1 MIKRMLIM
9 LVLVAVVLGGVFGF
23 KDFVNGKIK
32 EFMTGP
38 NGPGR
43 QAATV
48 STIKATSTDWQTTL
62 DAVGSLRAVNG
73 ADLSL
78 ELAGVVETLNFQSGD
93 DVEAGKVLLKL
104 RDFDDVAKLQSLEA
118 QADLAKITYDR
129 DVKQLNAKA
138 VAQAVVDNDEAN
150 LRNIK
155 AQVDQQRALVDK
167 KTLKAPFAGHL
178 GIRQVDLG
186 QFLAAGTIIVSLQA
200 LTPIYIDFLLP
211 QKALSQLKIDQPL
224 TVKVDTFADK
234 TFTGKIT
241 SINSKVD
248 AATRNIQVRATL
260 DNNDHKLLPGM
271 FGTVSIDSGAPQKL
285 ITLPQTAITYNP
297 YGSTVFVVMTADEA
311 AAAARANAASNGG
324 AASAPAAAASGSG
337 LVVQQAFVT
346 TGETRGDQVAI
357 LKGLKEGQQVV
368 TSGQVK
374 LKNGSPIVID
384 NTVVPAN
391 SPNPTP
397 QEH

>member
-9 LVLVAVVLGGVFGF
+9 LVLVAVVLGGIFGF

-38 NGPGR
+38 AGPGR

-48 STIKATSTDWQTTL
+48 ATAKATTTDWQSQM

-78 ELAGVVETLNFQSGD
+78 EVAGVVETLDFQSGD

-104 RDFDDVAKLQSLEA
+104 RDFDDVAKLKSLEA

-150 LRNIK
+150 LRNIR
-155 AQVDQQRALVDK
+155 AQVEQQRALVEK

-178 GIRQVDLG
+178 GIRQIDLG
-186 QFLAAGTIIVSLQA
+186 QFLAAGTAIVTLQA
-200 LTPIYIDFLLP
+200 LTPIYVDFLLP
-211 QKALSQLKIDQPL
+211 QKAIAQIKVGQPL
-224 TVKVDTFADK
+224 KVKVDTFADK
-234 TFTGKIT
+234 QFTARIS

-248 AATRNIQVRATL
+248 PTTRNIQIRATV
-260 DNNDHKLLPGM
+260 DNNDRKLLPGM
-271 FGTVSIDSGAPQKL
+271 FATVSIESGAPQKL
-285 ITLPQTAITYNP
+285 VTVPQTAITYNP
-297 YGSTVFVVMTADEA
+297 YGNLVYIVDNKGNGPDGKPQLV
-311 AAAARANAASNGG
+311 AR
-324 AASAPAAAASGSG
+324 
-337 LVVQQAFVT
+337 QTFVT
-346 TGETRGDQVAI
+346 TGATRGDQVSV
-357 LKGLKEGQQVV
+357 LKGIKEGDEVV
-368 TSGQVK
+368 IAGQMK
-374 LKNGSPIVID
+374 LRNGIGVVVN
-384 NTVVPAN
+384 NTVIPSNDV
-391 SPNPTP
+391 NPKP
-397 QEH
+397 VDQ

>member
-9 LVLVAVVLGGVFGF
+9 LVLVVVVLGSVFGF
-23 KDFVNGKIK
+23 KTFVNGKVK

-38 NGPGR
+38 AGPGH
-43 QAATV
+43 QAQTV
-48 STIKATSTDWQTTL
+48 STTKAVTTDWQSQIE
-62 DAVGSLRAVNG
+62 AVGSLRAVSG

-104 RDFDDVAKLQSLEA
+104 RDFDDVAKLKSLEA

-138 VAQAVVDNDEAN
+138 VAQAIVDNDEAN
-150 LRNIK
+150 LRNIR
-155 AQVDQQRALVDK
+155 AQVDQQRALVEK

-186 QFLAAGTIIVSLQA
+186 QYLAAGTMIVTLQA
-200 LTPIYIDFLLP
+200 LTPIYVDFLLP
-211 QKALSQLKIDQPL
+211 QKALAQLRIDQPL
-224 TVKVDTFADK
+224 KVKVDTFGDL

-248 AATRNIQVRATL
+248 PTTRNVQVRATL

-271 FGTVSIDSGAPQKL
+271 FATVSINAGAPQKL
-285 ITLPQTAITYNP
+285 ITVPQTAITYNP
-297 YGSTVFVVMTADEA
+297 YGNLVYIVDNKGNGADGKPQLTVRQT
-311 AAAARANAASNGG
+311 
-324 AASAPAAAASGSG
+324 
-337 LVVQQAFVT
+337 FVT
-346 TGETRGDQVAI
+346 TGATRGDQVSV
-357 LKGLKEGQQVV
+357 LKGIKEGDEIVTAGQMKLRNGVSIVV
-368 TSGQVK
+368 
-374 LKNGSPIVID
+374 N
-384 NTVVPAN
+384 NTVAPTNDV
-391 SPNPTP
+391 NPKP
-397 QEH
+397 VDQ

>member
-9 LVLVAVVLGGVFGF
+9 LVLVAVVLGGIFGV

-38 NGPGR
+38 AGPGR

-48 STIKATSTDWQTTL
+48 ATAKATTTDWQSQM

-78 ELAGVVETLNFQSGD
+78 EVAGVVETLDFQSGD

-104 RDFDDVAKLQSLEA
+104 RDFDDVAKLKSLEA

-150 LRNIK
+150 LRNIR
-155 AQVDQQRALVDK
+155 AQVEQQRALVEK

-178 GIRQVDLG
+178 GIRQIDLG
-186 QFLAAGTIIVSLQA
+186 QFLAAGTAIVTLQA
-200 LTPIYIDFLLP
+200 LTPIYVDFLLP
-211 QKALSQLKIDQPL
+211 QKAIAQIKVGQPL
-224 TVKVDTFADK
+224 KVKVDTFADK
-234 TFTGKIT
+234 QFTARIS

-248 AATRNIQVRATL
+248 PTTRNIQIRATV
-260 DNNDHKLLPGM
+260 DNNDRKLLPGM
-271 FGTVSIDSGAPQKL
+271 FATVSIESGAPQKL
-285 ITLPQTAITYNP
+285 VTVPQTAITYNP
-297 YGSTVFVVMTADEA
+297 YGNLVYIVDNKGNGPDGKPQLV
-311 AAAARANAASNGG
+311 AR
-324 AASAPAAAASGSG
+324 
-337 LVVQQAFVT
+337 QTFVT
-346 TGETRGDQVAI
+346 TGATRGDQVSV
-357 LKGLKEGQQVV
+357 LKGIKEGDEVV
-368 TSGQVK
+368 IAGQMK
-374 LKNGSPIVID
+374 LRNGIGVVVN
-384 NTVVPAN
+384 NTVIPSNDV
-391 SPNPTP
+391 NPKP
-397 QEH
+397 VDQ